1 LPDFVSPLGMPTRA
15 KKLSPTVIEGVTLSR
30 TLPPTLPN
38 NLITRKHL
46 FNLLSE
52 KRPGATLVIA
62 PAGYGKTALVAE
74 WVKQCTSKVIWTQ
87 MNSKDSLTQLSQHMI
102 QSVRNVVP
110 DFAPWANSITDFKI
124 EDVVLKTANEIY
136 AQKENFI
143 WVLDSAEEL
152 DSQNSEIRR
161 VFVESVPENVH
172 VVLISRKAP
181 DASYARFAKLGNL
194 NLVTPDDLL
203 FRSQEI
209 TSLAQLADLD
219 ITNVNVKASLD
230 AAKGWPAAVQLL
242 IRKLQKGT
250 NDVSIQDETANKA
263 DPLSYLSEEIIKSLS
278 TEELDTLTVLSI
290 VEEFDS
296 EIAEILIGPLA
307 TSEFFAR
314 LSADGL
320 LISSQTDSGR
330 TYQLNPII
338 RESLQNRSPKSLGAQ
353 LLMHKKLAELFL
365 EQNKIGN
372 ALFHA
377 SKSEDRELLLTIL
390 KNNIRTM
397 AATGNGNFLLQWS
410 KIIGDKSSSGHAR
423 RLSLQIAA
431 QVVNLEF
438 ERAQALILE
447 LSAVIK
453 DLEIEVFLQK
463 SASVSSATINSFNG
477 NFGKLEIEA
486 EIVLRPVLGVRD
498 VENIDKLHVLRLL
511 SNQALALENYEECI
525 KIYARAQQYLSQ
537 DYAPLPMYYLNA
549 ISAAASFAEGNYF
562 EAFEIACIAI
572 ETAEINNFKGISG
585 SADLHFI
592 RARCLLEFTRTQ
604 DAIDAFN
611 LVRTITLASKQ
622 KVWYILAD
630 GYVLRQIVLDGKIE
644 QAFDGIK
651 EQRELL
657 QSVSSVNQLDALV
670 DTNEAYLR
678 YIVKDYDRA
687 LVLLDRMPEGYSVSR
702 FKPYILQLQGK
713 KISENYID
721 KLPTKTPRDLIY
733 KYLNEVDAAIDRET
747 EALGHLHKCLDLA
760 ALYGARET
768 LLRQKPAVLNLIIKA
783 SGARPTVYL
792 EELARAAADRLKVQD
807 QNRAGIPE
815 PLTKREI
822 EILKNLSTG
831 KPISAIGSSLHVSQN
846 TMKTHLRNIYR
857 KLEADGRHSA
867 VEKAKSLFL
876 I

>member
-1 LPDFVSPLGMPTRA
+1 MTTRV
-15 KKLSPTVIEGVTLSR
+15 KKSSPTVIDGVMLSR
-30 TLPPTLPN
+30 TLAPSLPN

-46 FNLLSE
+46 FKLLSE
-52 KRPGATLVIA
+52 KRPGATLIIA
-62 PAGYGKTALVAE
+62 PAGYGKTTLVAE

-87 MNSKDSLTQLSQHMI
+87 MNSKDSLIQLAQHMI

-110 DFAPWANSITDFKI
+110 DFAPWANSLGDINI
-124 EDVVLKTANEIY
+124 EDIVRTTANGIY
-136 AQKENFI
+136 EQKENFI

-152 DSQNSEIRR
+152 DTQSSEIRR
-161 VFVESVPENVH
+161 VFIESVPENVH
-172 VVLISRKAP
+172 IVLISRKPP
-181 DASYARFAKLGNL
+181 DTSYSRFAKLGNL

-203 FRSQEI
+203 FSSQETASI
-209 TSLAQLADLD
+209 AELAGLD
-219 ITNVNVKASLD
+219 MTNLNVQTTLD

-242 IRKLQKGT
+242 IRKLQKGI
-250 NDVSIQDETANKA
+250 NEVSIPDETANKA
-263 DPLSYLSEEIIKSLS
+263 DPLNYLSEEILKSLRP
-278 TEELDTLTVLSI
+278 EELETLTNLSI

-296 EIAEILIGPLA
+296 EIAQIIIGALA
-307 TSEFFAR
+307 TPEFFAR
-314 LSADGL
+314 FCTDGL
-320 LISSQTDSGR
+320 LISSPTNSGR
-330 TYQLNPII
+330 TYQLNPIV
-338 RESLQNRSPKSLGAQ
+338 RETLQNRLSSSQSSQVLI
-353 LLMHKKLAELFL
+353 HKKLAEFFL
-365 EQNKIGN
+365 ERKKIGI

-377 SKSEDRELLLTIL
+377 SKSEDRELLQVIL

-397 AATGNGNFLLQWS
+397 AATGKGDFLLQWS
-410 KIIGDKSSSGHAR
+410 KIIGDKSSSGLAR

-431 QVVNLEF
+431 HVVNLEF
-438 ERAQALILE
+438 ARAQALILE
-447 LSAVIK
+447 LLAIVK
-453 DLEIEVFLQK
+453 GLEVEVFLEK
-463 SASVSSATINSFNG
+463 SASVSAATINSFNG
-477 NFGKLEIEA
+477 NLSKVNIEA
-486 EIVLRPVLGVRD
+486 DIVLRPVQNVRD

-525 KIYARAQQYLSQ
+525 TIYARAQQYLSM

-549 ISAAASFAEGNYF
+549 ISAAASFAEGHYF
-562 EAFEIACIAI
+562 EAFESACIGI
-572 ETAEINNFKGISG
+572 ETAEINNYQGIAG
-585 SADLHFI
+585 PADLHFI
-592 RARCLLEFTRTQ
+592 RARCLLEFSKI
-604 DAIDAFN
+604 DEALDAFN
-611 LVRTITLASKQ
+611 LVRTIALASKH

-630 GYVLRQIVLDGKIE
+630 GYVLRQLVLEGKIE

-657 QSVSSVNQLDALV
+657 QTVSSANQLDSLV

-687 LVLLDRMPEGYSVSR
+687 LILLDRMPEGHFVTR

-713 KISENYID
+713 KIPDNHIE

-733 KYLNEVDAAIDRET
+733 KYLNEVDIAIDRET

-768 LLRQKPAVLNLIIKA
+768 MLRQKPAVLNLIIKA

-792 EELARAAADRLKVQD
+792 EELARAAADRLKQQD
-807 QNRAGIPE
+807 QNNSGLSEA
-815 PLTKREI
+815 LTKREI